1 MDIQDKICIYIYI
14 FNEQWYRSV
23 NVRCVYRWRG
33 EGGRSSRCCS
43 RLSISLVEI
52 HGRMDAFSFS
62 FSFTS
67 ASNPIPS
74 KLQGC
79 QSISSF
85 VLLTSTL
92 SNWAGNRGHPPSPPL
107 SPRQIIPEVNSDR
120 PLKIYEG
127 SSLSPFVII
136 FADNLVVGSM
146 AKNNIVATTFSSRS
160 L

>member
-1 MDIQDKICIYIYI
+1 M
-14 FNEQWYRSV
+14 

-52 HGRMDAFSFS
+52 HGRMDGRAFTFS